1 MIKQFTSKIEELEI
15 HYIEKE
21 IDNYK
26 NGDEQKFNH
35 KEFYA
40 KNNKRLEN
48 LLQFVIN
55 SKPFMENKV
64 KMSHLEKLINKGKE
78 LNFREN
84 QLDLVKILKMI
95 Y

>member
-1 MIKQFTSKIEELEI
+1 MINQFTSKIEELEI
-15 HYIEKE
+15 NNLEKE
-21 IDNYK
+21 IDSYK
-26 NGDEQKFNH
+26 NCEDQKFNH

-40 KNNKRLEN
+40 KNNRRLES

-55 SKPFMENKV
+55 SKPFMETKI

-84 QLDLVKILKMI
+84 QLDLVKFIKKI
-95 Y
+95 